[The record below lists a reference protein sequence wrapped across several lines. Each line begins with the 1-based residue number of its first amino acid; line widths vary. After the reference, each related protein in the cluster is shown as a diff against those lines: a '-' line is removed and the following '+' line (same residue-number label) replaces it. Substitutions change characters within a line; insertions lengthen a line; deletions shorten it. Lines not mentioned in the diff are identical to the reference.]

1 MLILFHVTLVSLY
14 TNLEFKTFFHD
25 QSLLPTRISKS
36 PCELSFIWTLASLK
50 LYVLFYMD
58 LGPELQSTAR
68 TLAFLKL
75 LTMFNTSFIYYVPDK
90 FLRGSWLKNFLLCT

>member
-1 MLILFHVTLVSLY
+1 MANLSCLPESQKVHVNCLLY
-14 TNLEFKTFFHD
+14 G
-25 QSLLPTRISKS
+25 LLY
-36 PCELSFIWTLASLK
+36 ASLK